1 MRILNITTEFPP
13 VVFGGLGTA
22 VGGLVHA
29 SASSGLT
36 VAVLLIGGVLGV
48 SGSEYRYGYGQPA
61 PTTPSRRHAV
71 ESGIVGPDG
80 ITFFQISPFD
90 PAEAAIRVVEDWRPD
105 LIHLHTAWVWP
116 FAAAILDRTQ
126 LPMVYTVHSVD
137 RAEYEIGQELGHI
150 LEHTIEQEIAIH
162 RATRMIALTQNEA
175 GLLQHYYP
183 GSDGRIRIVGNGIDE
198 CEVARRRSQRA
209 TTTDSPMVLYT
220 GRLVERKGIRD
231 LVAAIPFVLERAPRT
246 RFVFAGG
253 PPPLSGDEVARQWLS
268 DECQQY
274 RDRIHF
280 TGWLSATELARWYE
294 AADIQ
299 IVPSRYEPFGMVV
312 LEGMLYGLPIVAAA
326 VGGPQEIL
334 EHDKTGLLVPAADVR
349 ALGEAI
355 LRLVQHADVRQRI
368 GAAGAAEVRRR
379 WLWPRL
385 VSKMASVYREAVTSV
400 HRQFIEECA

>member
-1 MRILNITTEFPP
+1 MRILHITTEFPP

-29 SASSGLT
+29 SASHGLS

-48 SGSEYRYGYGQPA
+48 SGAGYGRPVVPA
-61 PTTPSRRHAV
+61 RRQAS

-90 PAEAAIRVVEDWRPD
+90 PVEAAIRVVEEWRPD
-105 LIHLHTAWVWP
+105 VVHLHTAWVWP
-116 FAAAILDRTQ
+116 FAAAILDRTR

-150 LEHTIEQEIAIH
+150 LEHTIEQEIAID
-162 RATRMIALTQNEA
+162 RATRMIALTENEA
-175 GLLQHYYP
+175 GLLRHYYP

-198 CEVARRRSQRA
+198 SEPARLRSQRPTA
-209 TTTDSPMVLYT
+209 TDAPLVLYS

-231 LVAAIPFVLERAPRT
+231 LVAAVPYVLEHAPNT

-268 DECQQY
+268 DECEQY

-280 TGWLSATELARWYE
+280 TGWLSVTELARWYE

-299 IVPSRYEPFGMVV
+299 VVPSRYEPFGMVV

-334 EHDKTGLLVPAADVR
+334 EHDKTGILFPAGNAR

-355 LRLVQHADVRQRI
+355 LRLVQQPDLQRRI
-368 GAAGAAEVRRR
+368 GMAAAEEVRAR

-385 VSKMASVYREAVTSV
+385 VSKMAMVYGETLRTRPSLVTCHAVC
-400 HRQFIEECA
+400 IG

>member
-1 MRILNITTEFPP
+1 MRILHITTEFPP

-48 SGSEYRYGYGQPA
+48 SDAGYGRPA
-61 PTTPSRRHAV
+61 VAARRP
-71 ESGIVGPDG
+71 ETQSGIVGPNG

-90 PAEAAIRVVEDWRPD
+90 PVEAALRVVEEWRPD
-105 LIHLHTAWVWP
+105 VIHLHTAWVWP
-116 FAAAILDRTQ
+116 FAAAILDRTR

-150 LEHTIEQEIAIH
+150 LEHTIEQEIAIGQ
-162 RATRMIALTQNEA
+162 ATRMIALTENEA
-175 GLLQHYYP
+175 DLLRHYYP

-198 CEVARRRSQRA
+198 SESARRRSQRTTA
-209 TTTDSPMVLYT
+209 TDAPLVLYS

-231 LVAAIPFVLERAPRT
+231 LVAAIPYVLEHAPHT

-253 PPPLSGDEVARQWLS
+253 PPPLTGDEVARQWLS
-268 DECQQY
+268 DECQWH

-280 TGWLSATELARWYE
+280 TGWLSATELAGWYE

-299 IVPSRYEPFGMVV
+299 VVPSRYEPFGMVV
-312 LEGMLYGLPIVAAA
+312 LEGMLYGLPIIAAA
-326 VGGPQEIL
+326 VGGPLEIL
-334 EHDKTGLLVPAADVR
+334 EHGKTGVLFPAGDAG

-355 LRLVQHADVRQRI
+355 LHLVQRADLRRQF
-368 GAAGAAEVRRR
+368 GTAAAGEVRGR

-385 VSKMASVYREAVTSV
+385 VSKMEAVYREAVGQQ
-400 HRQFIEECA
+400 RIEEEADAA

>member
-1 MRILNITTEFPP
+1 MRILHITTEFPP

-48 SGSEYRYGYGQPA
+48 SGAGYGRPGLPA
-61 PTTPSRRHAV
+61 RRQGV
-71 ESGIVGPDG
+71 DSGIVGPNG

-90 PAEAAIRVVEDWRPD
+90 PAEAAIRIVQEWRPD
-105 LIHLHTAWVWP
+105 IIHLHTAWIWP

-150 LEHTIEQEIAIH
+150 LEHTIEQEIAIAQ
-162 RATRMIALTQNEA
+162 ATRMIALTENEA
-175 GLLQHYYP
+175 GLLRHYYP

-198 CEVARRRSQRA
+198 SEAARLRCERA
-209 TTTDSPMVLYT
+209 IATDSPLVLYS

-231 LVAAIPFVLERAPRT
+231 LVAAIPYVLEHAPHT

-268 DECQQY
+268 DECLRY

-294 AADIQ
+294 SADIQ
-299 IVPSRYEPFGMVV
+299 VVPSRYEPFGMVV

-334 EHDKTGLLVPAADVR
+334 EHDKTGLLFPAADVK

-355 LRLVQHADVRQRI
+355 LRLVQDANLRQQL
-368 GAAGAAEVRRR
+368 GATAAAEVRAR

-385 VSKMASVYREAVTSV
+385 VSKMATVYREAVG
-400 HRQFIEECA
+400 QQQIEENAA